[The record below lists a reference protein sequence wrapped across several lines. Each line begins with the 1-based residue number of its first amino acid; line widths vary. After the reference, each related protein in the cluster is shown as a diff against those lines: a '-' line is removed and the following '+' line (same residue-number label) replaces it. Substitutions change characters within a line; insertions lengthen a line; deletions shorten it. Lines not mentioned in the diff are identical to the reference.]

1 MNRITHLTAWC
12 TISLVMISSTME
24 AQSNKALGD
33 SLRVEMIESI
43 DDVLFIINQTLEF
56 VDKQDYL
63 SYSEADPSASIP
75 AIIQS
80 LNALQIELEAGAN
93 LGLKKKLE
101 LIQKLF
107 PNLDSLRDLVGE
119 FQDQV
124 LTQEL
129 RYHSILQSE
138 GQELS
143 QILSDKKAHQA
154 SVEDTIEDIRKETEV
169 RINSYQD
176 HQEDIDIY
184 QELMDEYNKN

>member
-43 DDVLFIINQTLEF
+43 DDVLLIINQTLEF

-75 AIIQS
+75 SIIQS

-101 LIQKLF
+101 LMQKLF
-107 PNLDSLRDLVGE
+107 PSLDSLRNLVGE

-124 LTQEL
+124 LTLEL
-129 RYHSILQSE
+129 RYHGILQSE

-184 QELMDEYNKN
+184 QDLMDEYNKN

>member
-1 MNRITHLTAWC
+1 
-12 TISLVMISSTME
+12 ME

-43 DDVLFIINQTLEF
+43 DDVLLIINQTLEF

-63 SYSEADPSASIP
+63 SYSEADPSASCP
-75 AIIQS
+75 SIIQS

-101 LIQKLF
+101 LMQKLI
-107 PNLDSLRDLVGE
+107 PSLDSLRNFVGE

-129 RYHSILQSE
+129 RYHGILQLE

-143 QILSDKKAHQA
+143 QIFSDKKAHQA

-169 RINSYQD
+169 RMSSYQD

-184 QELMDEYNKN
+184 QDLMDEYNKN